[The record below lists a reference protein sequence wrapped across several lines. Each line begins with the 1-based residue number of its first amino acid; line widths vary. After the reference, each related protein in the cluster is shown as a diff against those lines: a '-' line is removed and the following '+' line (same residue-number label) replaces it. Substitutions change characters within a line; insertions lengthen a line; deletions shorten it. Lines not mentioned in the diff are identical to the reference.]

1 MVWYSHLFKKF
12 SQFVV
17 IHIVKGFGVVKP
29 GIKPGSPTLRAD
41 SFLSEPPGKPL
52 KHSRY
57 LIIKMERMNKSDK
70 VENL

>member
-17 IHIVKGFGVVKP
+17 IHTVKGFDVVKP
-29 GIKPGSPTLRAD
+29 GVKPRSPTLRAE
-41 SFLSEPPGKPL
+41 SLLSEPPGKPL
-52 KHSRY
+52 KHSGY
-57 LIIKMERMNKSDK
+57 LIIKMERMNKLDK